1 MARATATA
9 ARAFASAGELG
20 RVARRIRD
28 SQGLTLAV
36 VAGRAGIS
44 AAMLSRLET
53 GRTSPSLETI
63 VSLAGALGIR
73 PSHLLQEIGI
83 EDEDA
88 QLVPAGQGLEVVRR
102 GTKRGHTYH
111 LLAAQRGPHK
121 VFEPFL
127 VTLTDKSEV
136 FPGFE
141 HPGTEFIHILSGKI
155 VYRLGQRSYHLR
167 PGDSLTFRGD
177 IAHGPEKL
185 VKVPIRMLSII
196 IYGETSAHSTDRAAG
211 AGSPGGQSRSMPLRA
226 P

>member
-1 MARATATA
+1 MHMAVRRSKRNAEKSSSRSVGTAV
-9 ARAFASAGELG
+9 RHLASATELG

-28 SQGLTLAV
+28 SQGLTLAD
-36 VAGRAGIS
+36 VATRAGIS

-63 VSLAGALGIR
+63 VSLAGALGVR
-73 PSHLLQEIGI
+73 PSHLLQEIGV
-83 EDEDA
+83 EDESA
-88 QLVPAGQGLEVVRR
+88 QVVHAGQGLEVVRR

-111 LLAAQRGPHK
+111 LLAAQRGPSQ
-121 VFEPFL
+121 VFERFL

-141 HPGTEFIHILSGKI
+141 HPGTEFIHLLSGEI
-155 VYRLGQRSYHLR
+155 VYRLGRRSYHLR

-177 IAHGPEKL
+177 VAHGPEKL

-196 IYGETSAHSTDRAAG
+196 IYSEL
-211 AGSPGGQSRSMPLRA
+211 PEQ
-226 P
+226 